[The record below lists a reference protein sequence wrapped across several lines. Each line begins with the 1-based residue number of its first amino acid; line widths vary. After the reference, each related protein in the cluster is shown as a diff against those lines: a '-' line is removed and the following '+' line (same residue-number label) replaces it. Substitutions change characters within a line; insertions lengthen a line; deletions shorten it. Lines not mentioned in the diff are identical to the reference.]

1 MDKKL
6 ILSGIQPSGVMTV
19 GNYIGAMKNW
29 VEMQD
34 DFNCLFMIA
43 DMHSITVRQDPVK
56 LRQRCLEFLA
66 LYLACGLEPGKCRL
80 FFQSHVH
87 EHAELGWL
95 LNCITYMGELSRMT
109 QFKDKTKNAKDS
121 NIGAGL
127 FTYPVLMAADILLYN
142 ADLVPVGVD
151 QKQHLELTRDIAE
164 RFNRVFGET
173 FKIPEPYIPKVGA
186 RIMSLQAPDKKMS
199 KSDENVNG
207 YISVIDEP
215 DVIASKIRK
224 AVTDSEGS
232 IRRGEGKEGIEN
244 LMSIYSAFTGSTFE
258 EIEKEFDT
266 KGYGVFKSAVAESV
280 IDALAPVRE
289 NYKRY
294 ISDKEYLK
302 SVYKEGADTASY
314 IAGKTMKKVRRK
326 TGFVDMV

>member
-29 VEMQD
+29 VKMQED
-34 DFNCLFMIA
+34 YNCLFMIA

-56 LRQRCLEFLA
+56 LRQRCFEFLA
-66 LYLACGLEPGKCRL
+66 MYLACGLDPEKSRL
-80 FFQSHVH
+80 FYQSHVH
-87 EHAELGWL
+87 EHAELGWV
-95 LNCITYMGELSRMT
+95 LNCVTYMGELSRMT

-121 NIGAGL
+121 NIGSGL

-164 RFNRVFGET
+164 RFNRAFGET

-244 LMSIYSAFTGSTFE
+244 LMSILSVLSGKTFE
-258 EIEKEFDT
+258 EIEKEFEG
-266 KGYGVFKSAVAESV
+266 KGYGVFKSAVSECI
-280 IDALAPVRE
+280 IDSLAPVRE

-294 ISDKEYLK
+294 INDKEYLK
-302 SVYKEGADTASY
+302 SVYKSGADTASY
-314 IAGKTMKKVRRK
+314 IASKTMKKVRRK
-326 TGFVDMV
+326 VGFVDMV